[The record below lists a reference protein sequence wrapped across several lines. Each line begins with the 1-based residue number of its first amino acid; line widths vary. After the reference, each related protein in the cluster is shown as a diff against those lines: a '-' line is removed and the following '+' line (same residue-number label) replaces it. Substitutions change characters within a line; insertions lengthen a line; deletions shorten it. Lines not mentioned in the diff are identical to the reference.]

1 MRRGLQEQLI
11 PGAPGFRHRMSTEIA
26 MLVRLVIVLSLCL
39 PGTLS
44 ATARTTG
51 ALSEIHAQQVQ
62 LRQEALAGQGR
73 FKDLGAAEREA
84 LVAKQDRFLA
94 LTMGRQSLDELSMDD
109 RMSAINTLEAI
120 NATITRAEDERLVC
134 ERIKQ
139 VGSHRPTRVC
149 RTVAELREARQ
160 AAEKLMEERPACGQ
174 TCREPEKLGP

>member
-1 MRRGLQEQLI
+1 M
-11 PGAPGFRHRMSTEIA
+11 PG
-26 MLVRLVIVLSLCL
+26 RLALVLSLCL
-39 PGTLS
+39 PGTLW

-51 ALSEIHAQQVQ
+51 ALPEIHVQQVQ
-62 LRQEALAGQGR
+62 LRQQAVAGHGR

-84 LVAKQDRFLA
+84 LVAQQDRFLA
-94 LTMGRQSLDELSMDD
+94 LTKGRQSLDELSMDD

-134 ERIKQ
+134 ERVKQ

-160 AAEKLMEERPACGQ
+160 AAERLMDERP
-174 TCREPEKLGP
+174 TCNPSCRDTPKMMGSN

>member
-1 MRRGLQEQLI
+1 
-11 PGAPGFRHRMSTEIA
+11 
-26 MLVRLVIVLSLCL
+26 MLGRLALVLSLCL
-39 PGTLS
+39 PGTLW

-51 ALSEIHAQQVQ
+51 VLSEIHAQQVQ
-62 LRQEALAGQGR
+62 LRQEAVAGHGR

-84 LVAKQDRFLA
+84 LVAQQDRFLA
-94 LTMGRQSLDELSMDD
+94 LTKGRQSLDELSMDD

-134 ERIKQ
+134 ERVKQ

-160 AAEKLMEERPACGQ
+160 VAERLMDERPTCGPS
-174 TCREPEKLGP
+174 CRDTPKMMGSN